1 MDKRQRERTRKEKQ
15 QQKEQRRV
23 QRVAERQKRA
33 HEGNKEADLEG
44 MISVPQPSQIV
55 DLS

>member
-1 MDKRQRERTRKEKQ
+1 MDKRQRERARKQKI

-23 QRVAERQKRA
+23 ERAAERQKRTR
-33 HEGNKEADLEG
+33 EGKDADLERMVPG
-44 MISVPQPSQIV
+44 PQPGQIV